1 MKERALRSE
10 VPPTRR
16 RLYWLAAGTL
26 VVVAIVLARGYL
38 HRADAADQKR
48 EPATPPVGALTALAK
63 EQNLPIYRTGIG
75 TVQAALSVTV
85 KARVDGQLLK
95 VAYKEGQT
103 VKEGDLLAQI
113 DPDPYQA
120 QLDAAIAQQGK
131 DEANYANSLVDLERY
146 DALMKQ
152 DSIAK
157 QTYDTQVATV
167 AQLKAT
173 VGVDR
178 AQVTN
183 ARVQLNYT
191 SIHSPITGLV
201 GIRLVDPGNIVHA
214 ADTTGLVV
222 VNQVDPISVIFT
234 LPEDAFQTVNS
245 AIAKSGAKPL
255 TILAYA
261 REDNALLGTGELLL
275 INNQIDTTTG
285 TVQLKATFANAAH
298 KLWPGQFVNI
308 HIVTGVENVVT
319 IPSAAVQ
326 RGANGLYA
334 YVVNPDSTA
343 ALQPIQVALEQDGL
357 AVIQT
362 GIAAGTRVVVD
373 GQFRLRPGVKV
384 VEQQRTPAA
393 GAPAAP
399 APAKAS

>member
-1 MKERALRSE
+1 MSLERTSR
-10 VPPTRR
+10 RR
-16 RLYWLAAGTL
+16 RLLWLAGGTAVIIIAVL
-26 VVVAIVLARGYL
+26 VRGTM
-38 HRADAADQKR
+38 HRASAADQKKDSVQ
-48 EPATPPVGALTALAK
+48 AAPVGALTALALDQK
-63 EQNLPIYRTGIG
+63 LPLYLTGIG

-120 QLDAAIAQQGK
+120 QLDAAAAQQAK
-131 DEANYANSLVDLERY
+131 DEANYANSLVDLQRY
-146 DALMKQ
+146 DDLMKQ

-178 AQVTN
+178 AQVAN

-191 SIHSPITGLV
+191 AIRSPIAGVV

-214 ADTTGLVV
+214 ADTNGLVV
-222 VNQVDPISVIFT
+222 VNQVDPISLIFT
-234 LPEDAFQTVNS
+234 LPEDAFQRVSN
-245 AIAKSGAKPL
+245 AIRASGAKPL
-255 TILAYA
+255 QVLAYG

-285 TVQLKATFANAAH
+285 TVQLKASFPNPQH
-298 KLWPGQFVNI
+298 RLWPGQYVNV
-308 HIVTGVENVVT
+308 HVVTGIEQVVT
-319 IPSAAVQ
+319 IPAAAVQ

-334 YVVNPDSTA
+334 YVVKPDGTA

-357 AVIQT
+357 AVVQS
-362 GIAAGTRVVVD
+362 GIAAGTRVVGD

-384 VEQQRTPAA
+384 VEQQ
-393 GAPAAP
+393 GGAAP
-399 APAKAS
+399 APPPGGKPS